1 MSNLENA
8 NVKSAEERKRAEMHR
23 TYGMWYKEG
32 ATASDLVSWCDAR
45 IAVYSEW
52 IKNCTELKHSSQA
65 QLLSGMSKEALEAA
79 LAALNANS
87 IFREV
92 VSRHW
97 HNLIFN
103 LINHIY

>member
-8 NVKSAEERKRAEMHR
+8 NAKSAEERKRAEMHR

-52 IKNCTELKHSSQA
+52 IKN
-65 QLLSGMSKEALEAA
+65 
-79 LAALNANS
+79 
-87 IFREV
+87 
-92 VSRHW
+92 
-97 HNLIFN
+97 
-103 LINHIY
+103 

>member
-45 IAVYSEW
+45 IAV
-52 IKNCTELKHSSQA
+52 C
-65 QLLSGMSKEALEAA
+65 LLYT
-79 LAALNANS
+79 
-87 IFREV
+87 
-92 VSRHW
+92 SRCV
-97 HNLIFN
+97 
-103 LINHIY
+103 

>member
-23 TYGMWYKEG
+23 TYGMWSE
-32 ATASDLVSWCDAR
+32 LVSWCDAR

-79 LAALNANS
+79 LAALNAQ
-87 IFREV
+87 
-92 VSRHW
+92 
-97 HNLIFN
+97 
-103 LINHIY
+103 

>member
-32 ATASDLVSWCDAR
+32 AR

-79 LAALNANS
+79 LAALNAQ
-87 IFREV
+87 
-92 VSRHW
+92 
-97 HNLIFN
+97 
-103 LINHIY
+103 